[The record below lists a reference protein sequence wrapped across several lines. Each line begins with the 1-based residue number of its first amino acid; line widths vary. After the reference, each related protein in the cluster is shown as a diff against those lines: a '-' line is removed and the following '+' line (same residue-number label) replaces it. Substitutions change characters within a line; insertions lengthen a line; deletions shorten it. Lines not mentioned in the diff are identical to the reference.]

1 MEHLDTRWTAV
12 EPGVMALP
20 TTKFRII
27 YVAGSAV
34 PFRAEWDGKP
44 IPASAHFTLAVAQAA
59 VEQNMAELIA
69 MGFEV

>member
-1 MEHLDTRWTAV
+1 MDHLDTRWATVA
-12 EPGVMALP
+12 PGIMELP
-20 TTKFRII
+20 TTKFRIV

-44 IPASAHFTLAVAQAA
+44 IPNHAHLTLASAQAA
-59 VEQNMAELIA
+59 VEANMAELII